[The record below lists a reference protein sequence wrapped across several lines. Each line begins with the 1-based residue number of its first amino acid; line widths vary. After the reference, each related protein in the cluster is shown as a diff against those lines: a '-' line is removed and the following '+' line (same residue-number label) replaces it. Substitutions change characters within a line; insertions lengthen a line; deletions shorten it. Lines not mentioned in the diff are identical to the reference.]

1 MPGSVIAGGTRTP
14 IGKLTG
20 SLKGFTAIDLGGFAI
35 KAALEKAGTSGTEST
50 T

>member
-1 MPGSVIAGGTRTP
+1 MPGSVIAGGTRKP

-20 SLKGFTAIDLGGFAI
+20 SLKGFTTMDLGAFAI
-35 KAALEKAGTSGTEST
+35 KAALEKAGISRTEST